1 MKNESSKMEALT
13 IWSIWVMEDANN
25 VNDANLLQNFSGIWA
40 STVDKNFKLK
50 LKKKKGGKTF
60 AKDLCNQHAWL

>member
-1 MKNESSKMEALT
+1 
-13 IWSIWVMEDANN
+13 MEDTNN